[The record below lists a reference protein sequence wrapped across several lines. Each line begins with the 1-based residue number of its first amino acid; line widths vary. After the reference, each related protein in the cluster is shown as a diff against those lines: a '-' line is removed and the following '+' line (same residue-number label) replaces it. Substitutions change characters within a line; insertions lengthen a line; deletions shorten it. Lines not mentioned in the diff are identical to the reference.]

1 MRETVPVLQ
10 AAADV
15 QVQDMFISVNRC
27 EVGQNPGKT
36 AVMEV
41 KEQFGID
48 VHAIVDVTDIKEYLI
63 QAGGYEDVLR
73 LMESYMQQYC
83 VL

>member
-1 MRETVPVLQ
+1 
-10 AAADV
+10 
-15 QVQDMFISVNRC
+15 
-27 EVGQNPGKT
+27 
-36 AVMEV
+36 MEV